1 MEMYIFQAKREE
13 VSHNQ
18 YPWIHIAEHE
28 YEYQQILASKIV
40 CTKKDKIQM
49 MLNAL
54 DLQGESVFWAKHMFP
69 V

>member
-1 MEMYIFQAKREE
+1 MEMYIFQANPEE

-18 YPWIHIAEHE
+18 YPWIHTAEHE

-40 CTKKDKIQM
+40 CTKNNKIQV

-54 DLQGESVFWAKHMFP
+54 DF
-69 V
+69 